1 MVDAVRLDAGLSR
14 QASTFTFR
22 PPFKPQIQPT
32 LIRRGPCYH
41 HAPSRRQ
48 QHSPAT
54 IPSRSRPQP
63 SVTIS
68 QPAFLL
74 VAAKNRKL
82 PPQPLQADDWP
93 SLVRPGSRVFL
104 GSYAATPLALVESL
118 LARPEHLVDVE
129 LVHLLTLGA
138 SPWVEERFHGHLN
151 ANSLYLGPAV
161 QHALAAGR
169 ADYTP
174 AYAFEIPSLF
184 RQRIL
189 PLDVALVQVTPP
201 DKAGRCSLGVS
212 CDITRAAVDTA
223 PLVIAQVNPRLP
235 RTAGETRV
243 DWNRFAAV
251 LEAPAE
257 LPESPSAPPDKADE
271 QIAAHVA
278 LLVENESTLRIGTT
292 APATAIAAALR
303 GHQHLGIHSDRL
315 GNSLHELLECGAV
328 TNRRKGQHKGESV
341 VAYAVGTRRLYD
353 FVDGNNKV
361 LFLPSD
367 YVNHPA
373 TIALNRRMVA
383 IAGAQQVD
391 LTGQVV
397 DDSIGHKFVGG
408 FGGQT
413 DFLRGAALC
422 PDGRPIV
429 ALRSTAADGSSRIVT
444 ELAAGSGIVASRG
457 DVHYV
462 VTEYGIATLRGRSIR
477 ERALELVQIAH
488 PDHRADLLAVAKARR
503 WVPVYEKLTSA
514 PPRSPAGLAP
524 IKLLL
529 KKEPYVL
536 RPLQPSDERR
546 LQEFFYSHTQETIQ
560 SRYGYMVSRMSR
572 ERAYE
577 LVNVDQTRDLAL
589 GILEVQGPREVIE
602 AVGRYYLDADGR
614 SAEVAFVTR
623 ETKRRFGMA
632 RVLFERLRAEAKKRG
647 LASLHAQVSPENEAM
662 LGLFQSYAHKLSR
675 IEGSDAVHVE
685 MPL

>member
-1 MVDAVRLDAGLSR
+1 MAPKNR
-14 QASTFTFR
+14 
-22 PPFKPQIQPT
+22 PT
-32 LIRRGPCYH
+32 L
-41 HAPSRRQ
+41 
-48 QHSPAT
+48 
-54 IPSRSRPQP
+54 
-63 SVTIS
+63 
-68 QPAFLL
+68 
-74 VAAKNRKL
+74 
-82 PPQPLQADDWP
+82 PQPLQPDDWP
-93 SLVRPGSRVFL
+93 VLVRPGSRVFL
-104 GSYAATPLALVESL
+104 GSYAAAPLALVDSL
-118 LARPEHLVDVE
+118 LAQPDRLVDVE

-138 SPWVEERFHGHLN
+138 APWVDEKFHGHVN
-151 ANSLYLGPAV
+151 ANALYLGPAV

-184 RQRIL
+184 RHRIL
-189 PLDVALVQVTPP
+189 ALDIALVQVSPP
-201 DKAGRCSLGVS
+201 DKSGRCSLGVS

-223 PLVIAQVNPRLP
+223 PLVVAQVNPRLP

-243 DWNRFAAV
+243 DWKRFTAV
-251 LEAPAE
+251 LDAPAE
-257 LPESPSAPPDKADE
+257 LPEAPVLPADE
-271 QIAAHVA
+271 IDHRIAAHVA
-278 LLVENESTLRIGTT
+278 MLVENESTLRIGST
-292 APATAIAAALR
+292 APAAAIAAALR
-303 GHQHLGIHSDRL
+303 EHEHLGIHSDRL
-315 GNSLHELLECGAV
+315 GDALHSLLACGAV
-328 TNRRKGQHKGESV
+328 TNKRKGQHNGASV
-341 VAYAVGTRRLYD
+341 VAYAVGARALYD
-353 FVDGNNKV
+353 FVDGNKSV

-429 ALRSTAADGSSRIVT
+429 ALRSTAPDGTSRIVT
-444 ELAAGSGIVASRG
+444 DLAPGSGIVASRG

-488 PDHRADLLAVAKARR
+488 PDHRADLLAVATARR
-503 WVPVYEKLTSA
+503 WVPVYEKLAA
-514 PPRSPAGLAP
+514 PPSRRADGLAP
-524 IKLLL
+524 TKLTLN
-529 KKEPYVL
+529 KEPFVL

-589 GILEVQGPREVIE
+589 GILEVQGPREVIQ

-623 ETKRRFGMA
+623 ENKRRYGMA
-632 RVLFERLRAEAKKRG
+632 RVLFERLRTEAKQRG
-647 LASLHAQVSPENEAM
+647 LTSLHAQVSPENEAM
-662 LGLFQSYAHKLSR
+662 LGLFQRYPHKLAR
-675 IEGSDAVHVE
+675 IAGTTAVAVD

>member
-1 MVDAVRLDAGLSR
+1 M
-14 QASTFTFR
+14 AS
-22 PPFKPQIQPT
+22 K
-32 LIRRGPCYH
+32 
-41 HAPSRRQ
+41 
-48 QHSPAT
+48 
-54 IPSRSRPQP
+54 
-63 SVTIS
+63 
-68 QPAFLL
+68 
-74 VAAKNRKL
+74 KRKL
-82 PPQPLQADDWP
+82 PPQPLQPDDWP
-93 SLVRPGSRVFL
+93 TLVRPGSRVFL
-104 GSYAATPLALVESL
+104 GSYAAAPLALIETL
-118 LARPEHLVDVE
+118 LQRAEALVDVE
-129 LVHLLTLGA
+129 LVHLLTLGEC
-138 SPWVEERFHGHLN
+138 PWVEERFHGHLN
-151 ANSLYLGPAV
+151 ANALYLGPGV
-161 QHALAAGR
+161 QQALVAGR

-189 PLDVALVQVTPP
+189 ALDVALVQVTPP
-201 DKAGRCSLGVS
+201 DKSGRCSLGVS
-212 CDITRAAVDTA
+212 CDITRAAVDVA
-223 PLVIAQVNPRLP
+223 PILVAQVNPRLP
-235 RTAGETRV
+235 RTAGETRI
-243 DWNRFAAV
+243 DWTRFAAA

-257 LPESPSAPPDKADE
+257 LPEPPTPAADE
-271 QIAAHVA
+271 IDERIAAHVA
-278 LLVENESTLRIGTT
+278 LLVEDESTLRIGST
-292 APATAIAAALR
+292 APAPAIAAALR
-303 GHQHLGIHSDRL
+303 ERRHLGIHSDRL
-315 GNSLHELLECGAV
+315 GNALFSLLECGAV
-328 TNRRKGQHKGESV
+328 TNKRKGQHNGETV
-341 VAYAVGTRRLYD
+341 AAYAVGSRALYD
-353 FVDGNNKV
+353 HVDGNKKV

-383 IAGAQQVD
+383 VAGAQQVD

-429 ALRSTAADGSSRIVT
+429 ALRSTSPDGASRIVT

-503 WVPVYEKLTSA
+503 WVPVYEKLAAA
-514 PPRSPAGLAP
+514 PPRSLAGLALA
-524 IKLLL
+524 KLTLRG
-529 KKEPYVL
+529 EPFVL

-560 SRYGYMVSRMSR
+560 SRYGYMLGRMGR

-589 GILEVQGPREVIE
+589 GIFEVQGPREVLQ

-623 ETKRRFGMA
+623 ETKRRYGMA
-632 RVLFERLRAEAKKRG
+632 RVLFDRLRAEAAKRG

-675 IEGSDAVHVE
+675 IPGTPAVHVE

>member
-1 MVDAVRLDAGLSR
+1 M
-14 QASTFTFR
+14 AS
-22 PPFKPQIQPT
+22 
-32 LIRRGPCYH
+32 
-41 HAPSRRQ
+41 
-48 QHSPAT
+48 
-54 IPSRSRPQP
+54 
-63 SVTIS
+63 
-68 QPAFLL
+68 
-74 VAAKNRKL
+74 KNRKL
-82 PPQPLQADDWP
+82 PPLPLQPEDWP
-93 SLVRPGSRVFL
+93 TLVRPGSRVFL
-104 GSYAATPLALVESL
+104 GSYAATPLALINSL

-129 LVHLLTLGA
+129 LVHLLTLGDA
-138 SPWVEERFHGHLN
+138 PWVDERLHGHVDAN
-151 ANSLYLGPAV
+151 ALYLGPGL
-161 QHALAAGR
+161 QQALAAGH

-189 PLDVALVQVTPP
+189 ALDVALVQVTPP
-201 DKAGRCSLGVS
+201 DKSGRCSLGIS

-223 PLVIAQVNPRLP
+223 PLVVAQVNPRLP
-235 RTAGETRV
+235 RTAGETLV
-243 DWNRFAAV
+243 EWTRFAAV
-251 LEAPAE
+251 LQAPAE
-257 LPESPSAPPDKADE
+257 LPEVVSPSPDEIDE
-271 QIAAHVA
+271 RIAAHVA
-278 LLVENESTLRIGTT
+278 LLVEDESTLRIGST

-303 GHQHLGIHSDRL
+303 EHQHLGIHSDRL
-315 GNSLHELLECGAV
+315 GDSLHALLESGAV
-328 TNRRKGQHKGESV
+328 TNKRKGQHNGVSV
-341 VAYAVGTRRLYD
+341 AAYAVGSRALYD
-353 FVDGNNKV
+353 FVDGNKKV

-429 ALRSTAADGSSRIVT
+429 ALRSTAPDGSSRIVT
-444 ELAAGSGIVASRG
+444 DILPGSGIVASRG

-477 ERALELVQIAH
+477 ERALELIQIAH

-503 WVPVYEKLTSA
+503 WVPVYEKPDA
-514 PPRSPAGLAP
+514 PTARRADGLAP
-524 IKLLL
+524 TKLVL
-529 KKEPYVL
+529 KKERYVL

-589 GILEVQGPREVIE
+589 GVLEVQGPREVIH
-602 AVGRYYLDADGR
+602 AVGRYYLDADAR

-623 ETKRRFGMA
+623 ETKRRCGLSRA
-632 RVLFERLRAEAKKRG
+632 LFERLRAEAKKRG
-647 LASLHAQVSPENEAM
+647 LASLHAQVAPENAAM
-662 LGLFQSYAHKLSR
+662 LGLFQNYPHKLSR
-675 IEGSDAVHVE
+675 IPGTNAVHVE

>member
-1 MVDAVRLDAGLSR
+1 M
-14 QASTFTFR
+14 
-22 PPFKPQIQPT
+22 
-32 LIRRGPCYH
+32 
-41 HAPSRRQ
+41 APK
-48 QHSPAT
+48 T
-54 IPSRSRPQP
+54 
-63 SVTIS
+63 
-68 QPAFLL
+68 
-74 VAAKNRKL
+74 RKL
-82 PPQPLQADDWP
+82 PPQPLQPDDWP
-93 SLVRPGSRVFL
+93 TLVRPGSRVFL
-104 GSYAATPLALVESL
+104 GSYAAAPLALVDSL
-118 LARPEHLVDVE
+118 LGQHRKLDDIE

-138 SPWVEERFHGHLN
+138 APWVEEKYHGHLN
-151 ANSLYLGPAV
+151 ANALYLGAAV
-161 QHALAAGR
+161 QQALAAGR

-189 PLDVALVQVTPP
+189 ALDLALVQVTPP
-201 DKAGRCSLGVS
+201 DKSGRCSLGVS

-223 PLVIAQVNPRLP
+223 PLVVAQVNPRLP

-243 DWNRFAAV
+243 DWNRFAAII
-251 LEAPAE
+251 EAPAE
-257 LPESPSAPPDKADE
+257 LPETPTPAPDE
-271 QIAAHVA
+271 IDERIAAHVA

-303 GHQHLGIHSDRL
+303 HHEHLGIHSDRL
-315 GNSLHELLECGAV
+315 GSALLELLESGAV
-328 TNRRKGQHKGESV
+328 TNKRKGQHAGESV
-341 VAYAVGTRRLYD
+341 VAYAVGTRHLYD
-353 FVDGNNKV
+353 YVDGNKKV

-462 VTEYGIATLRGRSIR
+462 VTEYGTATLRGRSIR

-503 WVPVYEKLTSA
+503 WVPVYEKLSAA

-524 IKLLL
+524 VKLVLQ
-529 KKEPYVL
+529 KEPYVL

-546 LQEFFYSHTQETIQ
+546 MQEFFYSHTQETIE
-560 SRYGYMVSRMSR
+560 SRYGYMMSRMSR

-589 GILEVQGPREVIE
+589 VILEVQGPREVLH
-602 AVGRYYLDADGR
+602 AVGRYYLDADGK

-623 ETKRRFGMA
+623 ETKRRCGMA
-632 RVLFERLRAEAKKRG
+632 RILFDRLRAEAKKRG
-647 LASLHAQVSPENEAM
+647 LAALHAQVAPENTAM
-662 LGLFQSYAHKLSR
+662 LGLFQSYPHKLSR
-675 IEGSDAVHVE
+675 IPGTTAVHVD
-685 MPL
+685 MPLAP

>member
-1 MVDAVRLDAGLSR
+1 MASAKR
-14 QASTFTFR
+14 Q
-22 PPFKPQIQPT
+22 
-32 LIRRGPCYH
+32 
-41 HAPSRRQ
+41 
-48 QHSPAT
+48 
-54 IPSRSRPQP
+54 
-63 SVTIS
+63 
-68 QPAFLL
+68 
-74 VAAKNRKL
+74 L
-82 PPQPLQADDWP
+82 PPRPLQPDDWP
-93 SLVRPGSRVFL
+93 VLVRPGSRVFL
-104 GSYAATPLALVESL
+104 GSYAATPLALTESL

-129 LVHLLTLGA
+129 LVHLLTLGPA
-138 SPWVEERFHGHLN
+138 PWVEEQLHGRLN
-151 ANSLYLGPAV
+151 ANALYLGPDV
-161 QHALAAGR
+161 QRALAAGR

-189 PLDVALVQVTPP
+189 ALDVALVQATPP
-201 DKAGRCSLGVS
+201 DKAGRCSLGIT

-223 PLVIAQVNPRLP
+223 PLVVAQINPRLP
-235 RTAGETRV
+235 RTAGDTTV
-243 DWNRFAAV
+243 AWNRFSAV

-257 LPESPSAPPDKADE
+257 LPEVPCPETDAIDAR
-271 QIAAHVA
+271 IAAHVA
-278 LLVENESTLRIGTT
+278 LLVENESTLRIGST
-292 APATAIAAALR
+292 APAVAIAAALR
-303 GHQHLGIHSDRL
+303 EHQHLGIHSDRL
-315 GNSLHELLECGAV
+315 GNALLTLLESGAV
-328 TNRRKGQHKGESV
+328 TNRRKGQHKGLSV
-341 VAYAVGTRRLYD
+341 AAYAVGSRRLYD
-353 FVDGNNKV
+353 YVDGNKKV

-429 ALRSTAADGSSRIVT
+429 ALRSTGPDGSSRIVT
-444 ELAAGSGIVASRG
+444 ELASGSGIVASRG

-503 WVPVYEKLTSA
+503 WVPVYEKLAT
-514 PPRSPAGLAP
+514 PPPSPAGVVPTKLVLAG
-524 IKLLL
+524 
-529 KKEPYVL
+529 EPYVL

-577 LVNVDQTRDLAL
+577 LVNIDQTHDLAL
-589 GILEVQGPREVIE
+589 GILEVQGPREVIH
-602 AVGRYYLDADGR
+602 AIGRYYLDPDGR
-614 SAEVAFVTR
+614 TAEVAFVTR
-623 ETKRRFGMA
+623 ETKRRCGLA
-632 RVLFERLRAEAKKRG
+632 RTLFEQLRTEARKRG
-647 LASLHAQVSPENEAM
+647 LVALRAQVAPENEAM
-662 LGLFQSYAHKLSR
+662 LGLFQRYPHRLAR
-675 IEGSDAVHVE
+675 IEGTSAVAVE
-685 MPL
+685 MAL